1 MTADNAHLIEQNPS
15 SLSLTCKYEKRG
27 ENIMKRTISIMT
39 GAGSI
44 AHNERKF
51 IAENVDGER
60 TQNNIVY
67 CKENIRTVY
76 HKLFDDAVKR
86 HNEKQTRSD
95 RQIKNYYKKISQDS
109 KQEKPF
115 HEIIVQIGD
124 KDNMGAMTQ
133 NGQLAKEIL
142 DEYMKGFQ
150 VRNPQLYV
158 FSAHLHM
165 DEATPHLHIDF
176 VPFTTEGKRKL
187 DTRVSLKGALK
198 QQGFI
203 GTGRNDTERAQW
215 AESEKEALS
224 KIMLECGIEWDQKGT
239 HEKHKTVSQF
249 KRDKLIE
256 EVESLEV
263 QMSELEKR
271 ASTYKSA
278 EDYATITA
286 QKLKDNADFELK
298 ETSRMMYAKSYKAKF
313 VDPFIKRVI
322 DIVKNLAR
330 RCYRAEKF
338 QEEAEEKIS
347 KLQVEKEELKTK
359 LWDKTIENNNLKK
372 QLSDYEKIKSY
383 FGIDKI
389 KELLQTINTTMRKK
403 DKGTKRA

>member
-1 MTADNAHLIEQNPS
+1 
-15 SLSLTCKYEKRG
+15 
-27 ENIMKRTISIMT
+27 MT
-39 GAGSI
+39 GAGSV

-215 AESEKEALS
+215 AESEKEVLS
-224 KIMLECGIEWDQKGT
+224 KIMLERGIEWDQKGT

-263 QMSELEKR
+263 QMSELEKK

-298 ETSRMMYAKSYKAKF
+298 EPSRMMYAKSYKAKF
-313 VDPFIKRVI
+313 VDPFIKRVV

-338 QEEAEEKIS
+338 QEEAEQKIS
-347 KLQVEKEELKTK
+347 KLQEEKEELKTK

-372 QLSDYEKIKSY
+372 QLTDFEKIKLY
-383 FGIDKI
+383 LGIDKV
-389 KELLQTINTTMRKK
+389 KELLRAINTPRQINKQKK
-403 DKGTKRA
+403 NAETER

>member
-1 MTADNAHLIEQNPS
+1 
-15 SLSLTCKYEKRG
+15 
-27 ENIMKRTISIMT
+27 MKRTMSIMT

-215 AESEKEALS
+215 AESEKEVLS
-224 KIMLECGIEWDQKGT
+224 KIMLERGIEWDQKGT

-263 QMSELEKR
+263 QMSELEKK

-286 QKLKDNADFELK
+286 QKLKDNTDFELK
-298 ETSRMMYAKSYKAKF
+298 EPSRMMYAKTYKAKF

-347 KLQVEKEELKTK
+347 KLQEEKEELKTK

-372 QLSDYEKIKSY
+372 QLTDFEKIKLY
-383 FGIDKI
+383 LGIDKV
-389 KELLQTINTTMRKK
+389 KELLKTINSPKQIYSQKK
-403 DKGTKRA
+403 NTETER

>member
-1 MTADNAHLIEQNPS
+1 MQ
-15 SLSLTCKYEKRG
+15 
-27 ENIMKRTISIMT
+27 RTISIMT
-39 GAGSI
+39 GAGSVT
-44 AHNERKF
+44 HNERKF
-51 IAENVDGER
+51 VAENVDRER
-60 TQNNIVY
+60 TPNNITY

-95 RQIKNYYKKISQDS
+95 RHITNYYKKISQDS

-124 KDNMGAMTQ
+124 KDNMGAMTE
-133 NGQLAKEIL
+133 NGELAKTIL
-142 DEYMKGFQ
+142 DEYMKSFQ
-150 VRNPQLYV
+150 DRNPYLYV

-176 VPFTTEGKRKL
+176 VPFTTEGNRKL

-198 QQGFI
+198 QQGFV
-203 GTGRNDTERAQW
+203 GSGRNNTERAQW

-224 KIMLECGIEWDQKGT
+224 KIMLEHGVEWEQKGT

-256 EVESLEV
+256 EVETLEV
-263 QMSELEKR
+263 QMSELEKK
-271 ASTYKSA
+271 ASAYKSA
-278 EDYATITA
+278 EEYATITA
-286 QKLKDNADFELK
+286 QKLQDNADFELK
-298 ETSRMMYAKSYKAKF
+298 EPSMVTSAKTYKTKI
-313 VDPFIKRVI
+313 VEPFIKRLI
-322 DIVKNLAR
+322 EIVKNLAR

-338 QEEAEEKIS
+338 QEESKERFS
-347 KLQVEKEELKTK
+347 KLQQEKEELKSK
-359 LWDKTIENNNLKK
+359 LWDKTTENNHLKK

-383 FGIDKI
+383 LGIDKI
-389 KELLQTINTTMRKK
+389 KELLQTINIPMRKK
-403 DKGTKRA
+403 DKTDR

>member
-1 MTADNAHLIEQNPS
+1 
-15 SLSLTCKYEKRG
+15 
-27 ENIMKRTISIMT
+27 MKRTISIMT
-39 GAGSI
+39 GAGSV

-215 AESEKEALS
+215 AESEKEVLS
-224 KIMLECGIEWDQKGT
+224 KIMLEHGIEWDQKGT

-263 QMSELEKR
+263 QMSELEKK

-298 ETSRMMYAKSYKAKF
+298 EPSRMMYAKTYKAKF
-313 VDPFIKRVI
+313 VDPFLKRDI
-322 DIVKNLAR
+322 DIVKNIAR

-338 QEEAEEKIS
+338 QEEAEQKIS
-347 KLQVEKEELKTK
+347 KLKEEKEELKTK

-372 QLSDYEKIKSY
+372 QLTDFEKIKLY
-383 FGIDKI
+383 LGIDKV
-389 KELLQTINTTMRKK
+389 KELLKTINSPKQIYSQKK
-403 DKGTKRA
+403 NTETER

>member
-1 MTADNAHLIEQNPS
+1 
-15 SLSLTCKYEKRG
+15 
-27 ENIMKRTISIMT
+27 MT

-150 VRNPQLYV
+150 DRNPQLYV

-215 AESEKEALS
+215 AESEKEVLS
-224 KIMLECGIEWDQKGT
+224 KIMLERGIEWDQKGT

-263 QMSELEKR
+263 QMSELEKK

-298 ETSRMMYAKSYKAKF
+298 EPSRMMYAKSYKAKF

-347 KLQVEKEELKTK
+347 KLQEEKEELKTK

-372 QLSDYEKIKSY
+372 QLTDFEKIKLY
-383 FGIDKI
+383 LGIDKV
-389 KELLQTINTTMRKK
+389 KELLKTINSPKQIYSQKK
-403 DKGTKRA
+403 NTETER